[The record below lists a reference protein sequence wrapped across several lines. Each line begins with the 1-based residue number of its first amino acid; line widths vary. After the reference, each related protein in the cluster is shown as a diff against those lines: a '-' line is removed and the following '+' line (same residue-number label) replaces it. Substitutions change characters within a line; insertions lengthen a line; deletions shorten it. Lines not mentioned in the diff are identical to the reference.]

1 MYVYLYI
8 DIYLKLHIYLYIYIS
23 IYLYI
28 YIKPPINIKPPT
40 ILTHVPS
47 SVQLNTSHVIYGF
60 YTFCYTSIIL
70 KSFLNKTKLF

>member
-1 MYVYLYI
+1 M
-8 DIYLKLHIYLYIYIS
+8 
-23 IYLYI
+23 